1 MTTRVLHAELIRAP
15 YTTHL
20 SGRKEEYEDRLG
32 RMHEQHILRHPV
44 HADPIYVKAP
54 CGLVE
59 GRRWRGGNLRFL
71 GIPYAEPPVGE
82 RRFAAPVK
90 RSKAFSTVR
99 AVEFGP
105 ASPQRTAFPEP
116 FARLSGWSGE
126 TGEDCLNLH
135 VFTPDTKGKRPVLV
149 FIHGGGFFIGAGSQ
163 YQGDE
168 LARRGD
174 IVVVTLNYR
183 LGLIGFNGFS
193 ELFPGDE
200 RFAAN
205 AGLLDQRLA
214 LEWVRDNIEAFGGD
228 PEKVTIAGESAGAAS
243 VGFHL
248 VAERSHGLFH
258 QAICQSGTINLFAPS
273 QKAVAIA
280 ESALKFLAPSGD
292 REDLFTRPAEAFV
305 NVFRKLSA
313 RFPGLPTMPYFD
325 GTELPDAGLGELY
338 RRAKQVPLLIGTN
351 RDEITLFTELP
362 GFSFPVGPNDMT
374 GWLERA
380 TGCSQKAAAIHAL
393 YERNRRGA
401 NQLGT
406 DILFRASAI
415 HVAEQNAGAAP
426 TFMYRLDWPAKGLFS
441 KLGATHSVDLPLL
454 FDRFLSPFRGIYL
467 GWLPDPARRKL
478 SERMRDHWVHFVRTG
493 RPLSSW
499 PAYENETRRTQI
511 FDIADH
517 VESDPQRACRL
528 AWDGVCGP
536 VP

>member
-1 MTTRVLHAELIRAP
+1 
-15 YTTHL
+15 
-20 SGRKEEYEDRLG
+20 
-32 RMHEQHILRHPV
+32 MHEKHIIGYPAP
-44 HADPIYVKAP
+44 ADPIFVEAP
-54 CGLVE
+54 CGLIE
-59 GRRWRGGNLRFL
+59 GRRWRGRHLRFL

-82 RRFAAPVK
+82 RRFAAPVR
-90 RSKAFSTVR
+90 RSKGFSTLR
-99 AVEFGP
+99 AVQFGP

-135 VFTPDTKGKRPVLV
+135 VFTPDTRGKRPVLV

-193 ELFPGDE
+193 ELFPDDK

-228 PEKVTIAGESAGAAS
+228 PERITIAGESAGAAS
-243 VGFHL
+243 VGYHL
-248 VAERSHGLFH
+248 IAERSQQLFH
-258 QAICQSGTINLFAPS
+258 QAICQSGTINLFAPRK
-273 QKAVAIA
+273 KAAAIA
-280 ESALKFLAPSGD
+280 ETAFRLLAPSGD
-292 REDLFTRPAEAFV
+292 REDLFARPANAFV

-325 GTELPDAGLGELY
+325 GAELPETELGDLY
-338 RRAKQVPLLIGTN
+338 RRAKSVPLLIGTN
-351 RDEITLFTELP
+351 RDEFTLFTELP
-362 GFSFPVGPNDMT
+362 GLSFPVGPNEMS
-374 GWLERA
+374 GWLERTTSLERA
-380 TGCSQKAAAIHAL
+380 RAIHGL
-393 YERNRRGA
+393 YDPDKRGVS
-401 NQLGT
+401 QLGT

-415 HVAEQNAGAAP
+415 HVAEQNAKAAP
-426 TFMYRLDWPAKGLFS
+426 TYMYRLDWPAKGVFS
-441 KLGATHSVDLPLL
+441 RLGATHSVDLPLL

-467 GWLPDPARRKL
+467 GWLPDAARRGL
-478 SERMRDHWVHFVRTG
+478 SDRMRDHWVHFVRTG
-493 RPLSSW
+493 RPLPDW
-499 PAYENETRRTQI
+499 PAYESDSRATKI
-511 FDIADH
+511 FDVADRI
-517 VESDPQRACRL
+517 EADPQREIRL